1 MNLLIS
7 QELKKTCTPEWE
19 AMLLTNLATGEIYKG
34 LWQEADSNLNKA
46 LSLCKSDNLSRI
58 IKNNRIFM
66 ELLQGNFT
74 PDQDMDGVFDYT
86 NDFYLILKDKKDTE
100 IRQPANTLLERII
113 FNFLECLR
121 KEKNKKDYQ
130 ENLNFVTENSAHT
143 ILPSSLKKLLG
154 LGSGESANS

>member
-1 MNLLIS
+1 
-7 QELKKTCTPEWE
+7 
-19 AMLLTNLATGEIYKG
+19 
-34 LWQEADSNLNKA
+34 
-46 LSLCKSDNLSRI
+46 
-58 IKNNRIFM
+58 M